1 MKKYPFSNK
10 TVKAILAATIAFSPV
25 VTTGIFTASKN
36 VEAAEVTSNE
46 ALSRMTLIYSK
57 FSTEEKAVFNK
68 VAIGLSSFGAGD
80 WTEVLTPVT
89 AQKINDQLD
98 NLDEPLN
105 KVTAEGIAKKLSLL
119 VFTASSSNFDTQLI
133 DFKESNEGRAFEA
146 IIGSGSID
154 TVLEFLVDSEKLLW
168 EKYLSKNLADLFDVI
183 LTGSIEGITAEIR
196 DELLNSNT
204 KYKELNNKLASKMGT
219 SLEGIFDIKDNINNK
234 LVSKSVLSS
243 DDLDTLRGA
252 FIMAAEKAGNPN
264 PPSSGGGGGGGVP
277 VPTPTQ
283 PANPGQNDVTLPAD
297 AAVIEKVTNSSG
309 VTEVVT
315 KVVPEKVQEIVAAI
329 TSEKSVVP
337 ITLESVGAGEDVK
350 AEVPA
355 SLFSEALKKN
365 AKAVVAVRTEEASYN
380 LPVSEIN
387 VSALA
392 KKLGVSESSLSL
404 TVAVNVVDLSKVSG
418 TVSKNSLKLASD
430 VIEFSVQ
437 AVSGSKTET
446 ISVFGSYVERNIV
459 GSKTFNAEKSVAV
472 KLNDNGTFSAVPT
485 LFDGK
490 TATVKSLTNSKYTIV
505 ENDVTFPDVN
515 NKSWAEEYIET
526 LASKYIIKGKETGKY
541 DPAEHMTRA
550 QFAVLLVRALGL
562 PGQAYDGSFK
572 DVSGKEWFNK
582 EGELM
587 AAVKYGVIQGIG
599 DGTFAP
605 NEKITRAQAAAMIER
620 AMNIKFLNYDKSQ
633 LDKSKKL
640 SDFKDAK
647 KVGGWAQKGV
657 EAVYQAGIVSGKLD
671 GNYDPN
677 GYTQR
682 DQMAKILANFLISA
696 NLMND
701 TINK

>member
-25 VTTGIFTASKN
+25 VTTGIFTASEK

-46 ALSRMTLIYSK
+46 ALNRMTLIYSK

-68 VAIGLSSFGAGD
+68 AANGLSSFGAGD
-80 WTEVLTPVT
+80 WTAVLTADV
-89 AQKINDQLD
+89 ANKINGELR
-98 NLDEPLN
+98 NLSEPAL
-105 KVTAEGIAKKLSLL
+105 KSVKAEDIAKKLSML
-119 VFTASSSNFDTQLI
+119 VYGATSANLGIQLK
-133 DFKESNEGRAFEA
+133 DFKDSNEGKAFEEVV
-146 IIGSGSID
+146 GPNSID
-154 TVLEFLVDSEKLLW
+154 TILQFLVDAEKKLW
-168 EKYLSKNLADLFDVI
+168 EEDLSVLMEALRK
-183 LTGSIEGITAEIR
+183 GSIEGITAEIR
-196 DELLNSNT
+196 DELLAVPAYQT
-204 KYKELNNKLASKMGT
+204 LNANLASKMGT
-219 SLEGIFDIKDNINNK
+219 SLEGIFEIKDRINDK
-234 LVSKSVLSS
+234 LVSNGAITPEELT
-243 DDLDTLRGA
+243 TLRDA
-252 FIMAAEKAGNPN
+252 FLNAAFSAGR
-264 PPSSGGGGGGGVP
+264 PSSPTPGGGIGGGGP
-277 VPTPTQ
+277 VPTQ
-283 PANPGQNDVTLPAD
+283 PSNPGQNDVTLPAD
-297 AAVIEKVTNSSG
+297 SSVIEKVTNSSG

-315 KVVPEKVQEIVAAI
+315 KVVPEKVQEIVAAL

-337 ITLESVGAGEDVK
+337 ITLESAGAGEDVK

-355 SLFSEALKKN
+355 SLFAEALKKN
-365 AKAVVAVRTEEASYN
+365 SKAVVSVRTEEASYN

-404 TVAVNVVDLSKVSG
+404 TVAVNVVDPSKVSG
-418 TVSKNSLKLASD
+418 TVSKNSLKLASN

-541 DPAEHMTRA
+541 DPAEQMTRA

-647 KVGGWAQKGV
+647 KVGAWAQKGV
-657 EAVYQAGIVSGKLD
+657 ETVYQAGIVSGKLD

>member
-1 MKKYPFSNK
+1 MKNYPFSNK

-25 VTTGIFTASKN
+25 VTTGIFTASEK

-46 ALSRMTLIYSK
+46 ALNRMTLIYSK

-68 VAIGLSSFGAGD
+68 AANGLNSFGAGD
-80 WTEVLTPVT
+80 WTAVLTADV
-89 AQKINDQLD
+89 ANKINGELR
-98 NLDEPLN
+98 NLSEPAL
-105 KVTAEGIAKKLSLL
+105 KSVKAEDIAKKLSML
-119 VFTASSSNFDTQLI
+119 VYGATSANLGIQLK
-133 DFKESNEGRAFEA
+133 DFKNSNEGKAFEEVV
-146 IIGSGSID
+146 GPNSID
-154 TVLEFLVDSEKLLW
+154 TILQFLVDAEKKLW
-168 EKYLSKNLADLFDVI
+168 EEDLSVLMEALRK
-183 LTGSIEGITAEIR
+183 GSIEGITAEIR
-196 DELLNSNT
+196 DELLAVPAYQT
-204 KYKELNNKLASKMGT
+204 LNANLASKMGT
-219 SLEGIFDIKDNINNK
+219 SLEGIFEIKDRINDK
-234 LVSKSVLSS
+234 LVSNGAITPEELT
-243 DDLDTLRGA
+243 TLRDA
-252 FIMAAEKAGNPN
+252 FLNAAFSAGR
-264 PPSSGGGGGGGVP
+264 PSSPTPGGGIGGGGP
-277 VPTPTQ
+277 VPTQPT
-283 PANPGQNDVTLPAD
+283 NPGQNDVTLPAD
-297 AAVIEKVTNSSG
+297 SSVIEKVTNSSG

-315 KVVPEKVQEIVAAI
+315 KVVPEKVQEIVAAL

-337 ITLESVGAGEDVK
+337 ITLESAGAGEDVK

-355 SLFSEALKKN
+355 SLFAEALKKN
-365 AKAVVAVRTEEASYN
+365 SKAVVSVRTEEASYN

-418 TVSKNSLKLASD
+418 TVSKNSLKLASN

-562 PGQAYDGSFK
+562 PGQAYDHTFK

>member
-25 VTTGIFTASKN
+25 VTTGIFTASEK

-46 ALSRMTLIYSK
+46 ALNRMTLIYSK

-68 VAIGLSSFGAGD
+68 AAIGLNSFGTAD
-80 WTEVLTPVT
+80 WTAVLT
-89 AQKINDQLD
+89 ADIANKINEELK
-98 NLDEPLN
+98 NLSDPAL
-105 KVTAEGIAKKLSLL
+105 KSVKAEDIAKKLSLL
-119 VFTASSSNFDTQLI
+119 VYGANSANLVTQLNQ
-133 DFKESNEGRAFEA
+133 FKASNEGRAFEA
-146 IIGSGSID
+146 VVGPGSID
-154 TVLEFLVDSEKLLW
+154 TVLEFLVDAEKKLW
-168 EKYLSKNLADLFDVI
+168 EKELSVLIEALSK
-183 LTGSIEGITAEIR
+183 GSIEGITAEIR
-196 DELLNSNT
+196 DELLAVPAYRN
-204 KYKELNNKLASKMGT
+204 LNANLASKMGT
-219 SLEGIFDIKDNINNK
+219 SLEGIFEIKDRINNK
-234 LVSKSVLSS
+234 LVSNGVITSTELTVLR
-243 DDLDTLRGA
+243 DA
-252 FIMAAEKAGNPN
+252 FINAAFKAGSPTPNPGPGPGPIPPTPN
-264 PPSSGGGGGGGVP
+264 PPAS
-277 VPTPTQ
+277 
-283 PANPGQNDVTLPAD
+283 PGQNDVTLPAD
-297 AAVIEKVTNSSG
+297 SSVIEKVTNSSG
-309 VTEVVT
+309 VAEVVT

-337 ITLESVGAGEDVK
+337 ITLESAGAGEDVK

-355 SLFSEALKKN
+355 SLFAEALKKN
-365 AKAVVAVRTEEASYN
+365 SKAVVSVRTEEASYN

-387 VSALA
+387 ISALA

-404 TVAVNVVDLSKVSG
+404 TVAVNVVDSSKVSG
-418 TVSKNSLKLASD
+418 TVTKNSLKLASN
-430 VIEFSVQ
+430 VIEFTVQ

-562 PGQAYDGSFK
+562 PGQAYDHTFK

>member
-25 VTTGIFTASKN
+25 VTTGIFTASEK

-46 ALSRMTLIYSK
+46 ALNRMTLIYSK

-68 VAIGLSSFGAGD
+68 AAIGLNSFGTAD
-80 WTEVLTPVT
+80 WTAVLT
-89 AQKINDQLD
+89 ADIANKINEELK
-98 NLDEPLN
+98 NLSDPAL
-105 KVTAEGIAKKLSLL
+105 KSVKAEEIAKKLSLL
-119 VFTASSSNFDTQLI
+119 VYGANSANLVTQLNQ
-133 DFKESNEGRAFEA
+133 FKASNEGRAFEA
-146 IIGSGSID
+146 VVGPGSID
-154 TVLEFLVDSEKLLW
+154 TVLEFLVDAEKKLW
-168 EKYLSKNLADLFDVI
+168 EKELSVLMEALSK
-183 LTGSIEGITAEIR
+183 GSIEGITAEIR
-196 DELLNSNT
+196 DELLAVPAYRN
-204 KYKELNNKLASKMGT
+204 LNANLASKMGT
-219 SLEGIFDIKDNINNK
+219 SLEGIFEIKDRINNK
-234 LVSKSVLSS
+234 LVSNGVITSTELTVLR
-243 DDLDTLRGA
+243 DA
-252 FIMAAEKAGNPN
+252 FINAAFKAGSPTPNPGPGPGPIPPTPN
-264 PPSSGGGGGGGVP
+264 PPAS
-277 VPTPTQ
+277 
-283 PANPGQNDVTLPAD
+283 PGQNDVTLPAD
-297 AAVIEKVTNSSG
+297 SSVIEKVTNSSG
-309 VTEVVT
+309 VAEVVT

-337 ITLESVGAGEDVK
+337 ITLESAGAGEDVK

-355 SLFSEALKKN
+355 SLFAEALKKN
-365 AKAVVAVRTEEASYN
+365 SKAVVSVRTEEASYN

-387 VSALA
+387 ISALA

-404 TVAVNVVDLSKVSG
+404 TVAVNVVDSSKVSG
-418 TVSKNSLKLASD
+418 TVTKNSLKLASN
-430 VIEFSVQ
+430 VIEFTVQ

-562 PGQAYDGSFK
+562 PGQAYDHTFK

>member
-10 TVKAILAATIAFSPV
+10 TVKAILAATIALSPI
-25 VTTGIFTASKN
+25 VTTGIFTSEK

-46 ALSRMTLIYSK
+46 ALSRMTKIFNN
-57 FSTEEKAVFNK
+57 FSVDQKAVFNK
-68 VAIGLSSFGAGD
+68 AAKGLGQFNENDWNAVLGTNVAAKINFEIGNLEE
-80 WTEVLTPVT
+80 TELKVVT
-89 AQKINDQLD
+89 AAAI
-98 NLDEPLN
+98 
-105 KVTAEGIAKKLSLL
+105 AEKLSLL
-119 VFTASSSNFDTQLI
+119 AYSSTAANLETQLN
-133 DFKESNEGRAFEA
+133 DFKASEEGRAFEA
-146 IIGSGSID
+146 LVGDNSID
-154 TVLEFLVDSEKLLW
+154 TVLEFLVDSEELLW

-204 KYKELNNKLASKMGT
+204 KYRELNNKLASKMGT

-243 DDLDTLRGA
+243 SDLDTLREA
-252 FIMAAEKAGNPN
+252 FIMAAKKAGNPN
-264 PPSSGGGGGGGVP
+264 PPSSGGGIGGGGGP
-277 VPTPTQ
+277 VPTQPT
-283 PANPGQNDVTLPAD
+283 NPGQNDVSLPAD
-297 AAVIEKVTNSSG
+297 SSVIEKVTNSSG

-315 KVVPEKVQEIVAAI
+315 KVVPEKVQEIVAAL

-337 ITLESVGAGEDVK
+337 ITLESAGAGEDVK

-355 SLFSEALKKN
+355 SLFAEALKKN
-365 AKAVVAVRTEEASYN
+365 SKAVVSVRTEEASYN

-418 TVSKNSLKLASD
+418 TVSKNSLKLASN

-562 PGQAYDGSFK
+562 PGQAYDHTFK

>member
-25 VTTGIFTASKN
+25 VTTGIFTASEK

-46 ALSRMTLIYSK
+46 ALNRMTLIYSK

-68 VAIGLSSFGAGD
+68 AANGLSSFGAGD
-80 WTEVLTPVT
+80 WTAVLTADV
-89 AQKINDQLD
+89 ANKINGELR
-98 NLDEPLN
+98 NLSEPAL
-105 KVTAEGIAKKLSLL
+105 KSVKAEDIAKKLSML
-119 VFTASSSNFDTQLI
+119 VYGATSANLGIQLK
-133 DFKESNEGRAFEA
+133 DFKDSNEGKAFEEVV
-146 IIGSGSID
+146 GPNSID
-154 TVLEFLVDSEKLLW
+154 TILQFLVDAEKKLW
-168 EKYLSKNLADLFDVI
+168 EEDLSVLMEALRK
-183 LTGSIEGITAEIR
+183 GSIEGITAEIR
-196 DELLNSNT
+196 DELLAVPAYQT
-204 KYKELNNKLASKMGT
+204 LNANLASKMGT
-219 SLEGIFDIKDNINNK
+219 SLEGIFEIKDRINDK
-234 LVSKSVLSS
+234 LVSNGAITPEELT
-243 DDLDTLRGA
+243 TLRDA
-252 FIMAAEKAGNPN
+252 FLNAAFSAGR
-264 PPSSGGGGGGGVP
+264 PSSPTPGGGIGGGGP
-277 VPTPTQ
+277 VPTQ
-283 PANPGQNDVTLPAD
+283 PSNPGQNDVTLPAD
-297 AAVIEKVTNSSG
+297 SSVIEKVTNSSG

-404 TVAVNVVDLSKVSG
+404 TVAVNVVDPSKVSG
-418 TVSKNSLKLASD
+418 TVTKNSLKLASN

-562 PGQAYDGSFK
+562 PGQAYDHTFK

>member
-25 VTTGIFTASKN
+25 VTTGIFTASEK

-46 ALSRMTLIYSK
+46 ALNRMTLIYSK

-68 VAIGLSSFGAGD
+68 AANGLNSFGAGD
-80 WTEVLTPVT
+80 WTAVLTADV
-89 AQKINDQLD
+89 ANKINGELR
-98 NLDEPLN
+98 NLSEPAL
-105 KVTAEGIAKKLSLL
+105 KSVKAEDIAKKLSML
-119 VFTASSSNFDTQLI
+119 VYGATSANLGIQLK
-133 DFKESNEGRAFEA
+133 DFKNSNEGKAFEEVV
-146 IIGSGSID
+146 GPNSID
-154 TVLEFLVDSEKLLW
+154 TILQFLVDAEKKLW
-168 EKYLSKNLADLFDVI
+168 EEDLSVLMEALRK
-183 LTGSIEGITAEIR
+183 GSIEGITAEIR
-196 DELLNSNT
+196 DELLAVPAYQT
-204 KYKELNNKLASKMGT
+204 LNANLASKMGT
-219 SLEGIFDIKDNINNK
+219 SLEGIFEIKDRINDK
-234 LVSKSVLSS
+234 LVSNGAITPEELT
-243 DDLDTLRGA
+243 TLRDA
-252 FIMAAEKAGNPN
+252 FLNAAFSAGR
-264 PPSSGGGGGGGVP
+264 PSSPTPGGGIGGGGP
-277 VPTPTQ
+277 VPTQPT
-283 PANPGQNDVTLPAD
+283 NPGQNDVTLPAD
-297 AAVIEKVTNSSG
+297 SSVIEKVTNSSG

-315 KVVPEKVQEIVAAI
+315 KVVPEKVQEIVAAL

-337 ITLESVGAGEDVK
+337 ITLESAGAGEDVK

-355 SLFSEALKKN
+355 SLFAEALKKN
-365 AKAVVAVRTEEASYN
+365 SKAVVSVRTEEASYN

-418 TVSKNSLKLASD
+418 TVSKNSLKLASN

-562 PGQAYDGSFK
+562 PGQAYDHTFK

>member
-25 VTTGIFTASKN
+25 VTTGIFTASEK
-36 VEAAEVTSNE
+36 VEAAEAASTD
-46 ALSRMTLIYSK
+46 ALNRMTLIYSK

-68 VAIGLSSFGAGD
+68 AAIGLNSFGTAD
-80 WTEVLTPVT
+80 WTAVLTADV
-89 AQKINDQLD
+89 ANKINGELK
-98 NLDEPLN
+98 NLSDPAL
-105 KVTAEGIAKKLSLL
+105 KSVKAEDIAKKLSLL
-119 VFTASSSNFDTQLI
+119 VYGANSANLVTQLNQ
-133 DFKESNEGRAFEA
+133 FKASNEGRAFEA
-146 IIGSGSID
+146 VVGPGSID
-154 TVLEFLVDSEKLLW
+154 TVLEFLADAEKKLW
-168 EKYLSKNLADLFDVI
+168 EKELSVLMEALSK
-183 LTGSIEGITAEIR
+183 GSIEGITAEIR
-196 DELLNSNT
+196 DELLAVPAYRN
-204 KYKELNNKLASKMGT
+204 LNANLASKMGT
-219 SLEGIFDIKDNINNK
+219 SLEGIFEIKDRINDK
-234 LVSKSVLSS
+234 LVSKGSINSTELK
-243 DDLDTLRGA
+243 TLRDA
-252 FIMAAEKAGNPN
+252 FLNAAFNAGKPDST
-264 PPSSGGGGGGGVP
+264 PSPLPGGGSGG
-277 VPTPTQ
+277 TPTQ
-283 PANPGQNDVTLPAD
+283 PTNPGQNDVSLPAD
-297 AAVIEKVTNSSG
+297 SSIIEKVTNSSG

-337 ITLESVGAGEDVK
+337 ITLASAGAGEDVK

-355 SLFSEALKKN
+355 ALFAEALKKN
-365 AKAVVAVRTEEASYN
+365 SKAVVSVRTEEASYN

-404 TVAVNVVDLSKVSG
+404 TVAVNVVDPGKVSG
-418 TVSKNSLKLASD
+418 TVTKNSLKLASN

-490 TATVKSLTNSKYTIV
+490 NATVKSLTNSKYTIV

-562 PGQAYDGSFK
+562 PGQAYDNTFK

-620 AMNIKFLNYDKSQ
+620 AMNIKFLNFDKSQ

-647 KVGGWAQKGV
+647 KVGAWAQKGV

>member
-25 VTTGIFTASKN
+25 VTTGIFTASEK

-46 ALSRMTLIYSK
+46 ALNRMTLIYSK

-68 VAIGLSSFGAGD
+68 AAIGLNSFGTAD
-80 WTEVLTPVT
+80 WTAVLT
-89 AQKINDQLD
+89 ADIANKINEELK
-98 NLDEPLN
+98 NLSDPAL
-105 KVTAEGIAKKLSLL
+105 KSVKAEDIAKKLSLL
-119 VFTASSSNFDTQLI
+119 VYGANSANLVTQLNQ
-133 DFKESNEGRAFEA
+133 FKASNEGRAFEA
-146 IIGSGSID
+146 VVGPGSID
-154 TVLEFLVDSEKLLW
+154 TVLEFLVDAEKKLW
-168 EKYLSKNLADLFDVI
+168 EKELSVLMEALSK
-183 LTGSIEGITAEIR
+183 GSIEGITAEIR
-196 DELLNSNT
+196 DELLAVPAYRN
-204 KYKELNNKLASKMGT
+204 LNANLASKMGT
-219 SLEGIFDIKDNINNK
+219 SLEGIFEIKDRINNK
-234 LVSKSVLSS
+234 LVSNGVITSTELTVLR
-243 DDLDTLRGA
+243 DA
-252 FIMAAEKAGNPN
+252 FINAAFKAGSPTPNPGPGPGPIPPTPN
-264 PPSSGGGGGGGVP
+264 PPAS
-277 VPTPTQ
+277 
-283 PANPGQNDVTLPAD
+283 PGQNDVTLPAD
-297 AAVIEKVTNSSG
+297 SSVIEKVTNSSG
-309 VTEVVT
+309 VAEVVT

-337 ITLESVGAGEDVK
+337 ITLESAGAGEDVK

-355 SLFSEALKKN
+355 SLFAEALKKN
-365 AKAVVAVRTEEASYN
+365 SKAVVSVRTEEASYN

-387 VSALA
+387 ISALA

-404 TVAVNVVDLSKVSG
+404 TVAVNVVDSSKVSG
-418 TVSKNSLKLASD
+418 TVTKNSLKLASN
-430 VIEFSVQ
+430 VIEFTVQ

-562 PGQAYDGSFK
+562 PGQAYDHTFK

>member
-25 VTTGIFTASKN
+25 VTTGIFTASEK
-36 VEAAEVTSNE
+36 VEAAEAASTD
-46 ALSRMTLIYSK
+46 ALNRMTLIYSK

-68 VAIGLSSFGAGD
+68 AAIGLNSFGTAD
-80 WTEVLTPVT
+80 WTAVLTADV
-89 AQKINDQLD
+89 ANKINGELK
-98 NLDEPLN
+98 NLSDPAL
-105 KVTAEGIAKKLSLL
+105 KSVKAEDIAKKLSLL
-119 VFTASSSNFDTQLI
+119 VYGANSANLVTQLNQ
-133 DFKESNEGRAFEA
+133 FKASNEGRAFEA
-146 IIGSGSID
+146 VVGPGSID
-154 TVLEFLVDSEKLLW
+154 TVLEFLADAEKKLW
-168 EKYLSKNLADLFDVI
+168 EKELSVLMEALSK
-183 LTGSIEGITAEIR
+183 GSIEGITAEIR
-196 DELLNSNT
+196 DELLAVPAYRN
-204 KYKELNNKLASKMGT
+204 LNANLASKMGT
-219 SLEGIFDIKDNINNK
+219 SLEGIFEIKDRINDK
-234 LVSKSVLSS
+234 LVSKGSINSTELK
-243 DDLDTLRGA
+243 TLRDA
-252 FIMAAEKAGNPN
+252 FLNAAFNAGKPVST
-264 PPSSGGGGGGGVP
+264 PSPLPGGGSGG
-277 VPTPTQ
+277 TPTQ
-283 PANPGQNDVTLPAD
+283 PTNPGQNDVSLPAD
-297 AAVIEKVTNSSG
+297 SSIIEKVTNSSG

-315 KVVPEKVQEIVAAI
+315 KVVSEKVQEIVAAI

-337 ITLESVGAGEDVK
+337 ITLASAGAGEDVK

-355 SLFSEALKKN
+355 ALFAEALKKN
-365 AKAVVAVRTEEASYN
+365 SKAVVSVRTEEASYN

-404 TVAVNVVDLSKVSG
+404 TVAVNVVDPGKVSG
-418 TVSKNSLKLASD
+418 TVTKNSLKLASN

-490 TATVKSLTNSKYTIV
+490 NATVKSLTNSKYTIV

-562 PGQAYDGSFK
+562 PGQAYDNTFK

-620 AMNIKFLNYDKSQ
+620 AMNIKFLNFDKSQ

-647 KVGGWAQKGV
+647 KVGAWAQKGV

>member
-25 VTTGIFTASKN
+25 VTTGIFTASEK
-36 VEAAEVTSNE
+36 VEAAEATSTD
-46 ALSRMTLIYSK
+46 ALNRMTLIYSN

-68 VAIGLSSFGAGD
+68 AANGLSSFGAGD
-80 WTEVLTPVT
+80 WTAVLTPAT
-89 AQKINDQLD
+89 AQKINDQLGD
-98 NLDEPLN
+98 LDAPLN
-105 KVTAEGIAKKLSLL
+105 KVTAEGIAKELSLL
-119 VFTASSSNFDTQLI
+119 VFTANSANLDTQLN
-133 DFKESNEGRAFEA
+133 DFKESDEGRAFEE
-146 IIGSGSID
+146 IVGTGSID

-168 EKYLSKNLADLFDVI
+168 EKYLSKNLADLFEVI

-234 LVSKSVLSS
+234 LVSKSILSS
-243 DDLDTLRGA
+243 NDLDTLRGA
-252 FIMAAEKAGNPN
+252 FIMAAKKAGNPN
-264 PPSSGGGGGGGVP
+264 TPSSGGGIGGGGP
-277 VPTPTQ
+277 VPTQ
-283 PANPGQNDVTLPAD
+283 PSNPGQNDVTLPAD
-297 AAVIEKVTNSSG
+297 SSIIEKVTNSSG

-404 TVAVNVVDLSKVSG
+404 TVAVNVVDPSKVSG
-418 TVSKNSLKLASD
+418 TVSKNSLKLASN

-541 DPAEHMTRA
+541 DPAEQMTRA

-647 KVGGWAQKGV
+647 KVGAWAQKGV